1 MTTRTF
7 PLTRRLELNSFN
19 LLSAIGSGAF
29 ASVLLAREK
38 GSGRLVC
45 FKRVSK
51 AKAIQAK
58 HVDHLLNE
66 IWTLSLTDHPFVVK
80 LEGLAQDERYLFI
93 GLEYVPGGELHS
105 LLRSKRRLSS
115 PTAAFYAG
123 GVLLA
128 IAHLHSK
135 QIIFRDLKPENV
147 VLDRRGYPKLVDFGL
162 AKVAQH
168 TYTLC
173 GTPEYTAPEVIL
185 QKGHGRSVDWWAF
198 GIFLYELLVGHD
210 PFGDPDPL
218 EVYQNILEARIR
230 FPKSMESEARSLI
243 KKLLERDL
251 SKRFG
256 NLRRAEKDI
265 MDHRFFS
272 GLSWPALSEQT
283 LQAPFISKLT
293 SSSDTGNFVA
303 KKEDKETQ
311 PQSVD
316 QKSDPFFQW

>member
-1 MTTRTF
+1 MTSRSF
-7 PLTRRLELNSFN
+7 PLTRRLELGSFN

-29 ASVLLAREK
+29 ASVILARERS
-38 GSGRLVC
+38 SGRVIC

-51 AKAIQAK
+51 AKAMQAK

-66 IWTLSLTDHPFVVK
+66 IWTLSLTDSPFVVK

-93 GLEYVPGGELHS
+93 GLEFVPGGELLS
-105 LLRSKRRLSS
+105 LVRSKGRVSS

-135 QIIFRDLKPENV
+135 QIIYRDLKPENV
-147 VLDRRGYPKLVDFGL
+147 VLDGRGYPKLVDFGL
-162 AKVAQH
+162 AKVSQH

-185 QKGHGRSVDWWAF
+185 QKGHGCSVDWWAL
-198 GIFLYELLVGHD
+198 GVFLYELLVGQD

-230 FPKSMESEARSLI
+230 FPKSIEKDARSLI

-251 SKRFG
+251 SKRLG

-272 GLSWPALSEQT
+272 GISWPALSEQKV
-283 LQAPFISKLT
+283 QSPFTPRVT
-293 SSSDTGNFVA
+293 SPSDTGNFA
-303 KKEDKETQ
+303 KVKEDKETQ